1 MTAVATKPK
10 NTPEERTYRRRIN
23 AWAMY
28 DVANSAFFTTIL
40 AAVMPTYY
48 SSVAGATLSS
58 AAIATRNWSL
68 GLSIALAIS
77 AVISPVLGTVSDI
90 VRGKKAFLAFFV
102 GVGAIGTGLLI
113 LVGTGDWLLA
123 SVMVVI
129 ARVGAAGANVFYDSL
144 LPHVAREEDQDAVSS
159 RGFALGYLGGGVLLA
174 VNIVMIF
181 VIPDDVFGF
190 PFEFAG
196 TRLAFLSVAVWWV
209 VFSIPLFVQI
219 PEPQAATEKLQ
230 AGVNAVT
237 ASFSRL
243 WDTLKDIRQYRQ
255 LFQYLIAFL
264 IYNDGIGTII
274 GVAVIYGAE
283 LGFDTIELILALL
296 LVQFAG
302 IPFSFVFGNLPNQG
316 VKIRHYY
323 LAFILANVIALPTLG
338 IAARATLS
346 QDLTGAPRTPYET
359 QGDFVGEGAYTL
371 SDLSLS
377 DDWSIETVAADLLGT
392 DEDIDYATSTDADAA
407 FDFAL
412 NGETVALTY
421 AIGPDFGVFEVLADG
436 IPLLDEDGKP
446 VVIDAYSETLRYG
459 ETETL
464 ILSEPGQV
472 TLTIQSTGDANEDS
486 TGTQIAVA
494 GVEVLPPARQSSLPM
509 ILAGLLTIQGISL
522 AFAFLGGARLLKGI
536 SESMNTKRSILLAL
550 VVYGMIAVWGFF
562 VNSSIEFWFLAWMV
576 AIVQGGSQAL
586 SRSLYASMSPAAK
599 SGEFF
604 GLYSVM
610 AKFSAITGPLLFA
623 GAVQI
628 FGNSRPAILSLI
640 ALFIIGGFLL
650 ARVDVEAGRQTAREE
665 NARYAAS

>member
-243 WDTLKDIRQYRQ
+243 WETLRDIRQYRQ

-392 DEDIDYATSTDADAA
+392 DEDIDYATSTDIDAA